1 MRWVREPLVHF
12 LVLGLL
18 LFGGYALLHR
28 NAVPGP
34 DSNRIVLTAGD
45 LHQLQ
50 IAFAAQWQRM
60 PTSEEMVGLAE
71 SRVHEEVLYREAL
84 RLGLDKDDTI
94 VRRRM
99 AQKMEF
105 LIEDKSVADEPSSA
119 QLQAWFKDHAKE
131 FALPPRVSF
140 REVYFSPDRRGTR
153 AQADAAE
160 AQGLLAG
167 KPVNAPAAAQEGDPF
182 VFQTSFTSRTPEQ
195 VAKDFGPDFAKALFT
210 LSPGSWQ
217 GPIQSGYGWHV
228 VFVTDSIPG
237 RIPAFE
243 EVEPKVVDAWKDER
257 RSVALRKEYADLR
270 AQYEVVLEVPD
281 GAATQTAEA
290 AQAIAPTT
298 GAAATAQGTAS
309 PGHATAGVTAARL

>member
-12 LVLGLL
+12 LVLGLI
-18 LFGGYALLHR
+18 LFGAYAYLHR

-34 DSNRIVLTAGD
+34 DSNRIVLKAGD

-60 PTSEEMVGLAE
+60 PTSKEMVGLAE
-71 SRVHEEVLYREAL
+71 SRVREEVLYREAL
-84 RLGLDKDDTI
+84 RLGLDTDDTI

-153 AQADAAE
+153 AQADAAT
-160 AQGLLAG
+160 AQALLAHS
-167 KPVNAPAAAQEGDPF
+167 PVNAPAVARQGDPF

-210 LSPGSWQ
+210 LPPGSWQ

-257 RSVALRKEYADLR
+257 RSAALRKEYADLR

-281 GAATQTAEA
+281 GAAAHAVAESAHGATPA
-290 AQAIAPTT
+290 AKAAVAARGTPPAAP
-298 GAAATAQGTAS
+298 AAA
-309 PGHATAGVTAARL
+309 AGVRL

>member
-1 MRWVREPLVHF
+1 MRWAREPLVHF
-12 LVLGLL
+12 LVLGLV
-18 LFGGYALLHR
+18 LFGAYAYLHR

-84 RLGLDKDDTI
+84 ALGLDKDDTI

-140 REVYFSPDRRGTR
+140 RELYFSPDRRGTR
-153 AQADAAE
+153 ARTDAEA

-167 KPVNAPAAAQEGDPF
+167 KPVNAPTAAQEGDPF
-182 VFQTSFTSRTPEQ
+182 VFQTSFTNRTPEQ
-195 VAKDFGPDFAKALFT
+195 VARDFGPDFAKALFA
-210 LSPGSWQ
+210 LPPGSWQ

-228 VFVTDSIPG
+228 VFVTDAIAA
-237 RIPAFE
+237 RIPSFE
-243 EVEPKVVDAWKDER
+243 EVEPKVADAWKDER
-257 RSVALRKEYADLR
+257 RTAALHKAYADLR
-270 AQYEVVLEVPD
+270 AKYEVVLDVPRD
-281 GAATQTAEA
+281 AAAHAAAIAHGAAPA
-290 AQAIAPTT
+290 AN
-298 GAAATAQGTAS
+298 AAVAAQGTAS